1 MPGCPAMS
9 ELARRAVSALARN
22 GRDLA
27 PIIIVVAFFQ
37 FAIVQQPVEDLGMKL
52 VGLVFVLLGL
62 SLFLAGLSWS
72 LFPLG
77 ERLAEEFAQRA
88 NLALLLAFGFAVG
101 FGSTVAEPALV
112 AVTEQAATA
121 MASADAQDEIARNA
135 LALRLATSVAVGLSV
150 VLSLLRIV
158 LGWPVLAPILAIYG
172 VAALLVLLQPLP
184 MAGIAVDAGAAAT
197 SAINIPLIAAVG
209 IGLATALEGRSPL
222 ADGFGAVALAS
233 AMPMITILIGA
244 TFLG

>member
-1 MPGCPAMS
+1 MS
-9 ELARRAVSALARN
+9 DVVRRAVLALARN

-37 FAIVQQPVEDLGMKL
+37 FAIVQQPVDDLGMKL
-52 VGLVFVLLGL
+52 VGLVLVLIGL
-62 SLFLAGLSWS
+62 TLFLAGLSWS

-88 NLALLLAFGFAVG
+88 NLLLLLAFAFAVG

-121 MASADAQDEIARNA
+121 MASADPQDETARIA
-135 LALRLATSVAVGLSV
+135 LGLRVATSIAVGLSV
-150 VLSLLRIV
+150 VLSILRIV
-158 LGWPVLAPILAIYG
+158 LGWSTLAPILAIYG
-172 VAALLVLLQPLP
+172 LACLLVLVQPLP
-184 MAGIAVDAGAAAT
+184 MAGIAFDAGAAAT
-197 SAINIPLIAAVG
+197 SAINIPLIAALG
-209 IGLATALEGRSPL
+209 IGLATVLEGRSPL

-233 AMPMITILIGA
+233 AMPMITILVGA
-244 TFLG
+244 TLFG

>member
-1 MPGCPAMS
+1 MMPD
-9 ELARRAVSALARN
+9 LLQRVVSALARN

-27 PIIIVVAFFQ
+27 PIILVVAFFQ
-37 FAIVQQPVEDLGMKL
+37 FAIVQQPVDDLGMKF
-52 VGLVFVLLGL
+52 VGLVLVLLGL
-62 SLFLAGLSWS
+62 TLFLAGLSWS

-88 NLALLLAFGFAVG
+88 NLVLLLAFAFAVG

-121 MASADAQDEIARNA
+121 MASAEAQDEIAHNA
-135 LALRLATSVAVGLSV
+135 LVLRLATSIAVGLSV
-150 VLSLLRIV
+150 VLSILRIV
-158 LGWPVLAPILAIYG
+158 LGWPALAPILTIYG
-172 VAALLVLLQPLP
+172 IACLLVLVQPLP
-184 MAGIAVDAGAAAT
+184 MAGIAFDAGAAAT
-197 SAINIPLIAAVG
+197 SAINIPLIAALG
-209 IGLATALEGRSPL
+209 IGLATVLEGRSPL
-222 ADGFGAVALAS
+222 VDGFGAVALAS